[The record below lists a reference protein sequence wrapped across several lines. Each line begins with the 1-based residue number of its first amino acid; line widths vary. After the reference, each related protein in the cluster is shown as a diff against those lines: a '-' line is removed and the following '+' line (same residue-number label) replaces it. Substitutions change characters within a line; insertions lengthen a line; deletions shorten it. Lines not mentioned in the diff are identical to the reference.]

1 MSLND
6 LLALLLLL
14 FFIVI
19 PALQGL
25 SRRGQPP
32 PTPPEFPEDL
42 PLPEPLPRPKPKAR
56 PKPKVPPPPSPP
68 APKGME
74 GESLEGPYSPERK
87 PLEVRFRE
95 APPPEEERKERPRKR
110 LLTTDGE
117 SILKGVIWHEILKKP
132 KGWRSP

>member
-1 MSLND
+1 MSLDD
-6 LLALLLLL
+6 LLGLLFLL

-32 PTPPEFPEDL
+32 PTPPGFPEEL
-42 PLPEPLPRPKPKAR
+42 PVPEPLPRPKPKAR
-56 PKPKVPPPPSPP
+56 PKPKVPPPSSLPP
-68 APKGME
+68 PRKPEA
-74 GESLEGPYSPERK
+74 ESLERPSSLERQ

-95 APPPEEERKERPRKR
+95 ASPPEEEGKKPPRKK

-132 KGWRSP
+132 KGW